1 MDDTYADDRAEPA
14 RPAASTIAL
23 AAIGLADVSSRRIAG
38 IAGFGVR
45 AVAVVGGPVWR
56 SPPAAP
62 VRRASSS
69 ALERLVEDGARHE
82 RLWSAETRVA
92 VTERVVD
99 AVVGAA
105 IRYAL
110 VERVVGQ
117 LVAAGTLER
126 VVAQLIAAGTLER
139 VAGQVTESP
148 LPLRVV
154 DDMLSERVTDPIVTR
169 VVESPDLDRVVERV
183 LASPAVDGVITKV
196 LDSPSTDRIVTQV
209 LASPGLERLI
219 VTVMES
225 RLVADLTDHVVHSVE
240 LQRVVSAVS
249 QSPELR
255 SAIAES
261 SASLAG
267 EVADQVRAKTVVA
280 DDRAE
285 RVARRLLR
293 RKPVPRMGPPEPPSP
308 AGAPG

>member
-1 MDDTYADDRAEPA
+1 MDDTFAEDRVEPA
-14 RPAASTIAL
+14 RSTAATVAL
-23 AAIGLADVSSRRIAG
+23 ATIGLADASRRRIGG

-45 AVAVVGGPVWR
+45 AVTVVGGPVWR

-62 VRRASSS
+62 LRRASRS

-92 VTERVVD
+92 LTERIVD

-105 IRYAL
+105 IRYG
-110 VERVVGQ
+110 VV
-117 LVAAGTLER
+117 ER

-154 DDMLSERVTDPIVTR
+154 DDMLSEGVTDPIVTR

-225 RLVADLTDHVVHSVE
+225 RLIADLTDHVVHSEE
-240 LQRVVSAVS
+240 LQRVVFAVS

-267 EVADQVRAKTVVA
+267 ELADQVRTRTVVA

-285 RVARRLLR
+285 RLARRLLR

>member
-1 MDDTYADDRAEPA
+1 MDDTYAEDRAEPG
-14 RPAASTIAL
+14 RSAASTVAL
-23 AAIGLADVSSRRIAG
+23 AAIGLADASGRRVAG

-62 VRRASSS
+62 VRRASRS

-82 RLWSAETRVA
+82 RLWSTETRVA
-92 VTERVVD
+92 LTERIVD

-110 VERVVGQ
+110 VERI
-117 LVAAGTLER
+117 
-126 VVAQLIAAGTLER
+126 VAQLIAAGTLER

-154 DDMLSERVTDPIVTR
+154 DDMLSEGVTDPIVAR

-225 RLVADLTDHVVHSVE
+225 RLIADLTDHVVHSEE
-240 LQRVVSAVS
+240 LQRVVFAVS

-261 SASLAG
+261 SATMAG
-267 EVADQVRAKTVVA
+267 ELADQVRTRTVVA

-285 RVARRLLR
+285 RIARRLLR

>member
-1 MDDTYADDRAEPA
+1 MDDTFAEDRVEPA
-14 RPAASTIAL
+14 RSTAETVAL
-23 AAIGLADVSSRRIAG
+23 ATIGLADASRRRIAG

-45 AVAVVGGPVWR
+45 AVTVVGGPVWR

-62 VRRASSS
+62 LRRASRS

-82 RLWSAETRVA
+82 QLWSAETRVA

-99 AVVGAA
+99 VVVGAA
-105 IRYAL
+105 IRYGL
-110 VERVVGQ
+110 V
-117 LVAAGTLER
+117 ER

-154 DDMLSERVTDPIVTR
+154 DDMLSEGVTDPIVTR
-169 VVESPDLDRVVERV
+169 VVDSPDLDRVVERV

-225 RLVADLTDHVVHSVE
+225 RLIADLTDHVVHSEE
-240 LQRVVSAVS
+240 LQRVVFAVS

-267 EVADQVRAKTVVA
+267 ELADQVRTRTVVA

-285 RVARRLLR
+285 RLARRLLR

>member
-1 MDDTYADDRAEPA
+1 MDDTYADDRAEPG
-14 RPAASTIAL
+14 RSAASTIAL

-92 VTERVVD
+92 LTERIVD

-105 IRYAL
+105 IRYG
-110 VERVVGQ
+110 VV
-117 LVAAGTLER
+117 ER

-154 DDMLSERVTDPIVTR
+154 DDMLSEGVTDPIVTR

-225 RLVADLTDHVVHSVE
+225 RLIADLTDHVVHSEE
-240 LQRVVSAVS
+240 LQRVVFAVS

-261 SASLAG
+261 SATMAG
-267 EVADQVRAKTVVA
+267 ELADQVRARTVVA

-285 RVARRLLR
+285 RIARRLLR

>member
-14 RPAASTIAL
+14 RSAASTIAL
-23 AAIGLADVSSRRIAG
+23 SAIGLADVSSRRIAG

-62 VRRASSS
+62 LRRASRS

-99 AVVGAA
+99 VVVGAA
-105 IRYAL
+105 IRYGL
-110 VERVVGQ
+110 V
-117 LVAAGTLER
+117 ER

-169 VVESPDLDRVVERV
+169 VLESPDLDRVVERV

-225 RLVADLTDHVVHSVE
+225 RLIADLTDHVVHSEE
-240 LQRVVSAVS
+240 LQRVVFAVS

>member
-1 MDDTYADDRAEPA
+1 MDDTYAEDRVEPG
-14 RPAASTIAL
+14 RSAASTIAL
-23 AAIGLADVSSRRIAG
+23 AAIGLADASSRRIAG

-45 AVAVVGGPVWR
+45 AVVVVGGPVWR

-62 VRRASSS
+62 VRRASRS
-69 ALERLVEDGARHE
+69 ALDRLVEDGARHE

-99 AVVGAA
+99 VVVGAA
-105 IRYAL
+105 IRYAI
-110 VERVVGQ
+110 V
-117 LVAAGTLER
+117 ER

-154 DDMLSERVTDPIVTR
+154 DDMLSEGVTDPIVAR

-225 RLVADLTDHVVHSVE
+225 RLVADLTDHVVHSPE
-240 LQRVVSAVS
+240 LQRVVTAVS

>member
-1 MDDTYADDRAEPA
+1 MDDTHAEDRVEPA
-14 RPAASTIAL
+14 RSTAATVAL
-23 AAIGLADVSSRRIAG
+23 ATIGLADASGRRIAG
-38 IAGFGVR
+38 IAGFGLR
-45 AVAVVGGPVWR
+45 AVTAVGGPVWR

-62 VRRASSS
+62 VRRASRS

-92 VTERVVD
+92 LTERIVD

-105 IRYAL
+105 IRYG
-110 VERVVGQ
+110 VV
-117 LVAAGTLER
+117 ER

-154 DDMLSERVTDPIVTR
+154 DDMLSEGVTDPIVTR
-169 VVESPDLDRVVERV
+169 VVDSPDLDRVVERV

-225 RLVADLTDHVVHSVE
+225 RLIADLTDHVVHSEE
-240 LQRVVSAVS
+240 LQRVVFAVS

-267 EVADQVRAKTVVA
+267 ELADQVRTRTVVA

-285 RVARRLLR
+285 RLARRLLR

>member
-1 MDDTYADDRAEPA
+1 MDDTYAEDRVEPA
-14 RPAASTIAL
+14 RSAAATIAL
-23 AAIGLADVSSRRIAG
+23 AAIGAGRREQPAHRRHRR
-38 IAGFGVR
+38 VR
-45 AVAVVGGPVWR
+45 RPRRHVVGGPVWR

-62 VRRASSS
+62 VRRASRS

-92 VTERVVD
+92 LTERVVD
-99 AVVGAA
+99 VVVGAA

-110 VERVVGQ
+110 V
-117 LVAAGTLER
+117 ER

-154 DDMLSERVTDPIVTR
+154 DDMLSEGVTDPIVTR

-225 RLVADLTDHVVHSVE
+225 RLVADLTDHVVHSEE

-267 EVADQVRAKTVVA
+267 EVADQVRARTVVA

>member
-14 RPAASTIAL
+14 RSAASTIAL

-92 VTERVVD
+92 LTERIVD

-105 IRYAL
+105 IRYG
-110 VERVVGQ
+110 VV
-117 LVAAGTLER
+117 ER

-154 DDMLSERVTDPIVTR
+154 DDMLSEGVTDPIVTR

>member
-1 MDDTYADDRAEPA
+1 MDDTHAEDRAEPG

-23 AAIGLADVSSRRIAG
+23 AAIGLADASSRRIAA

-45 AVAVVGGPVWR
+45 AVTVVGGPVWR

-62 VRRASSS
+62 VRRASRS

-99 AVVGAA
+99 VVVGAA

-110 VERVVGQ
+110 VERVV
-117 LVAAGTLER
+117 
-126 VVAQLIAAGTLER
+126 AQLLAAGTLER
-139 VAGQVTESP
+139 VAAQVTESP

-154 DDMLSERVTDPIVTR
+154 DDILAEGVTDPIVAR

-225 RLVADLTDHVVHSVE
+225 RLIADLTDHVVHSAE

-293 RKPVPRMGPPEPPSP
+293 RKPLPRMGPPEPPSP

>member
-14 RPAASTIAL
+14 RSAASTIAL

-92 VTERVVD
+92 LTERVVD
-99 AVVGAA
+99 VVVGAA
-105 IRYAL
+105 IRYGL
-110 VERVVGQ
+110 V
-117 LVAAGTLER
+117 ER

-154 DDMLSERVTDPIVTR
+154 DDMLSEGVTDPIVTR

-225 RLVADLTDHVVHSVE
+225 RLIADLTDHVVHSEE
-240 LQRVVSAVS
+240 LQRVVFAVS

>member
-1 MDDTYADDRAEPA
+1 MDDTYADDRAEPG
-14 RPAASTIAL
+14 RSAASTVAL
-23 AAIGLADVSSRRIAG
+23 AAIGLADASGRRVAG

-62 VRRASSS
+62 VRRASRS

-92 VTERVVD
+92 LTERIVD

-105 IRYAL
+105 IRYG
-110 VERVVGQ
+110 VV
-117 LVAAGTLER
+117 ER

-154 DDMLSERVTDPIVTR
+154 DDMLSEGVTDPIVTR

-225 RLVADLTDHVVHSVE
+225 RLIADLTDHVVHSEE
-240 LQRVVSAVS
+240 LQRVVFAVS

-261 SASLAG
+261 SATMAG
-267 EVADQVRAKTVVA
+267 ELADQVRARTVVA

-285 RVARRLLR
+285 RIARRLLR